1 MSGVVRRRHD
11 RLASWIE
18 PEVGLVHELLVE
30 RGVHCLVVVGGDV
43 DTHNF
48 VTVFEKF
55 VQDGLLLVTLDTHTF
70 ALDGTARK
78 KISKFKI

>member
-43 DTHNF
+43 DTDNL
-48 VTVFEKF
+48 VAVFEKF
-55 VQDGLLLVTLDTHTF
+55 IQDGFLLIALDTHPF

-78 KISKFKI
+78 KDQQV